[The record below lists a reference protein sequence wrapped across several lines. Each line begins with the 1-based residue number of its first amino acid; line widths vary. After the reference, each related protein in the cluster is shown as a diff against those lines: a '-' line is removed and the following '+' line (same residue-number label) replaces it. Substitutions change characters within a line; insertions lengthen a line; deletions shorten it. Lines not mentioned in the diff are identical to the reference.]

1 LVKCIILVFLG
12 VLTIGIENNYILQ
25 VTTITGSSFA
35 AGCLRNLLPGS
46 APIFLQ
52 WFKLVLIIQQ

>member
-1 LVKCIILVFLG
+1 VYFSTLA
-12 VLTIGIENNYILQ
+12 
-25 VTTITGSSFA
+25 TITGSSFA

-52 WFKLVLIIQQ
+52 WFKLVLTIQQKL